1 VHAASTFVN
10 ATPLSRSSES
20 FLRAT
25 FQVDCLY
32 FEFLSTA
39 FPQFILKSEKIP
51 LDTNV
56 LI

>member
-1 VHAASTFVN
+1 VRAASTFVN

-20 FLRAT
+20 FLAAT

-32 FEFLSTA
+32 FEFFSTA

-51 LDTNV
+51 LDKNV